1 MKILFI
7 GDIVGAPGRHMVS
20 AHLPRLIEEYQV
32 DFIIANGENSAG
44 GFGITRK
51 VFYELHDC
59 GVDVFT
65 MGNHTWDNRD
75 IFNFI
80 QNEKRLL
87 RPANLPPGLP
97 GRGMGL
103 YQLGDVSLAV
113 INLLGRVYL
122 PSVDCPFRTV
132 DLLLKQAQAE
142 TPYIFIDFHAEATS
156 EKIAM
161 GWYVDGRASVCVG
174 THTHVQTAD
183 GRILPK
189 GTGYITDVGMT
200 GPRDSVLGVDKNII
214 IKRFLDGLP
223 AKFETARGDLQFNGV
238 VADIDGQGHC
248 TSLTPLHFWQPAL

>member
-1 MKILFI
+1 MNILFI
-7 GDIVGAPGRHMVS
+7 GDIVGAPGRRMVS
-20 AHLPRLIEEYQV
+20 NQLPRLIDEYRA
-32 DFIIANGENSAG
+32 DLIIANGENCAG

-51 VFYELHDC
+51 AFQELHAC

-80 QNEKRLL
+80 QDEKRLL

-103 YQLGDVSLAV
+103 YRAGDVSVAV
-113 INLLGRVYL
+113 INLLGRVYMAG
-122 PSVDCPFRTV
+122 VDCPFRTV
-132 DLLLKQAQAE
+132 DKLLEQARAE
-142 TPYIFIDFHAEATS
+142 TPYVFVDFHAEATS

-183 GRILPK
+183 ARILPK
-189 GTGYITDVGMT
+189 GTGFITDVGMT
-200 GPRDSVLGVDKNII
+200 GPRDSVLGVDKDII
-214 IKRFLDGLP
+214 VKRFLDGLP
-223 AKFETARGDLQFNGV
+223 AKFATARGDLQFNGI
-238 VADIDGQGHC
+238 VAEIDGQGHC
-248 TSLTPLHFWQPAL
+248 QSITPLHFWEPAL